1 MIPRTLRM
9 AAIGH
14 YEKRRPRTREMP
26 PAQLVAYKNP
36 PASAPEP
43 VQEDLIPAP
52 APEPVQ
58 EDLIPAPVEEEEEED
73 PMDELMNQVGNI
85 SLNEDTESV
94 MSDLTD
100 DFPQSKQK
108 QKKGYYNDADAPK
121 ADVIVPDYGT
131 AEDIQMAVSRI
142 SKKKAAGK
150 GKKAGKADK
159 TADK

>member
-43 VQEDLIPAP
+43 VQEDPIP
-52 APEPVQ
+52 V
-58 EDLIPAPVEEEEEED
+58 PVEEEEEED

-108 QKKGYYNDADAPK
+108 QKKEGYYNDADAPK

-159 TADK
+159 ASNK